1 MVFLGR
7 VFFVIVNMKNPA
19 AMPIT
24 QVHRAHAF
32 IVKKAQARKKR
43 LFPKCH
49 LFGLSVASV
58 RARRSEKEKIYRGII
73 WREEEKAGS
82 RLRSHH

>member
-1 MVFLGR
+1 
-7 VFFVIVNMKNPA
+7 
-19 AMPIT
+19 MPIT
-24 QVHRAHAF
+24 QLFRRAHAF
-32 IVKKAQARKKR
+32 IERLKHSAKKR

-73 WREEEKAGS
+73 WREKEKQDRVFA
-82 RLRSHH
+82 RIIKK